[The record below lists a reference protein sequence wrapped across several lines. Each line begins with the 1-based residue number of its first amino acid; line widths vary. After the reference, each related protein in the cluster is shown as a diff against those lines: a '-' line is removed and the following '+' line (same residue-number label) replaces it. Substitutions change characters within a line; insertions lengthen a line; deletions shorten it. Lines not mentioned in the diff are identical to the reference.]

1 MKNLSAYRWLPRPL
15 TTRLVPALAGLALL
29 ATAAPALAQTPTFAP
44 VVNTSTGPSGSLP
57 YSVAVADVNG
67 DGKPDALLANAGS
80 STLAVLLGDGAGG
93 FTLQATSPSTGPGS
107 GPSGS
112 TPRSVAVADVNGDGK
127 PDALLANY
135 GTSTLGV
142 LVNTTVSA
150 APILTSLSPVSGPV
164 GASVTLTSTTLSG
177 ATGISFNGTAATT
190 FSVSNATTATA
201 TVPPGAT
208 TGNVTITT
216 PGGTSNPLIFN
227 VIPTTAVTW
236 TGAVSTS
243 WATAGNW
250 NPAVVPTAS
259 IDATIPAAP
268 TNQPLVSGTQAAR
281 NVTVQ
286 AGAHLTLAAT
296 TAPTTQLTLGGAS
309 NTTGSL
315 SLASGSTLTQGA
327 ASEVYISGDLTN
339 NGASFA
345 LDPTSEVGFGIS
357 LFNPH
362 LLNGTASVMFQTLTV
377 GEQGSNDQLV
387 LQVPAQVRRKLGVY
401 HTSST
406 SVGTGGSLTLLS
418 DATGTALVENGDA
431 GSTVGGPVTVQRY
444 IDPSLNPGA
453 GPGYRHYSAPVSNTT
468 VADLATPGFAPT
480 LTTSYNASATPG
492 TTTPFPTVFAYDQ
505 SRVSLAN
512 SSAPFDRGFVVPAA
526 LTTPLAVGQG
536 YAVNIAGNQLVDFVG
551 TLTTG
556 DQSPVA
562 LSRVAGNP
570 DAGWQLL
577 GNPYPAPLDYALV
590 TPIDR
595 PNLDGAI
602 YVYGST
608 GPYVGRY
615 RSYVNGVGGN
625 SVLPVAQGFFA
636 RVSAGQTSGSFT
648 FRNNQR
654 LTAPNATAF
663 QRATADTRPMVQLEL
678 RGSTGNLADAL
689 YAYAQVGATPAFDS
703 QFDAEKLP

>member
-1 MKNLSAYRWLPRPL
+1 MAWKMSDFLLRNKSSTL
-15 TTRLVPALAGLALL
+15 TVLLGDGAGGFTLQ
-29 ATAAPALAQTPTFAP
+29 ATSF
-44 VVNTSTGPSGSLP
+44 STGGPCSGP
-57 YSVAVADVNG
+57 RSVAVADVNG
-67 DGKPDALLANAGS
+67 DGKPDALLANS
-80 STLAVLLGDGAGG
+80 DVSTLAILMGDGKGS
-93 FTLQATSPSTGPGS
+93 FTLQTASPSTGVDSSPI
-107 GPSGS
+107 
-112 TPRSVAVADVNGDGK
+112 SVAVADVNGDGK

-327 ASEVYISGDLTN
+327 ASKVYISGDLTN
-339 NGASFA
+339 K
-345 LDPTSEVGFGIS
+345 I
-357 LFNPH
+357 
-362 LLNGTASVMFQTLTV
+362 
-377 GEQGSNDQLV
+377 
-387 LQVPAQVRRKLGVY
+387 
-401 HTSST
+401 
-406 SVGTGGSLTLLS
+406 
-418 DATGTALVENGDA
+418 
-431 GSTVGGPVTVQRY
+431 
-444 IDPSLNPGA
+444 
-453 GPGYRHYSAPVSNTT
+453 
-468 VADLATPGFAPT
+468 
-480 LTTSYNASATPG
+480 
-492 TTTPFPTVFAYDQ
+492 
-505 SRVSLAN
+505 
-512 SSAPFDRGFVVPAA
+512 
-526 LTTPLAVGQG
+526 
-536 YAVNIAGNQLVDFVG
+536 
-551 TLTTG
+551 
-556 DQSPVA
+556 
-562 LSRVAGNP
+562 
-570 DAGWQLL
+570 
-577 GNPYPAPLDYALV
+577 
-590 TPIDR
+590 
-595 PNLDGAI
+595 
-602 YVYGST
+602 
-608 GPYVGRY
+608 GRAH
-615 RSYVNGVGGN
+615 V
-625 SVLPVAQGFFA
+625 
-636 RVSAGQTSGSFT
+636 
-648 FRNNQR
+648 
-654 LTAPNATAF
+654 
-663 QRATADTRPMVQLEL
+663 
-678 RGSTGNLADAL
+678 
-689 YAYAQVGATPAFDS
+689 
-703 QFDAEKLP
+703 